1 MGRPASCTAVPGWGG
16 FVMGLSALVAASVA
30 SRQSS
35 SRAWLATWL
44 ADAALAALIGAWA
57 INRKA
62 HAANL
67 PVFSGAGQKFTLS
80 LAPPLAAGALL
91 TVVVYRA
98 GAARLLPGLWLLL
111 YGAGVVTGGAFSV
124 KVIPVMGLCF
134 MATGA
139 AALFSPPSWGD
150 AFMAAGFGGI
160 QILFGVIIA
169 RKYGGLKT
177 RGAFVPGAQ
186 KIPQDRPA
194 PPPAS
199 PTGCRQK

>member
-1 MGRPASCTAVPGWGG
+1 MFPDRTSRLRGSSVSAAGAHAIADLRFIRQTMERSASFTAVPGWGG
-16 FVMGLSALVAASVA
+16 FVMGLSALVAAFVA
-30 SRQSS
+30 SRHSS

-62 HAANL
+62 RAVNL
-67 PVFSGAGQKFTLS
+67 PVFSGAGQKFALS

-169 RKYGGLKT
+169 RKHGG
-177 RGAFVPGAQ
+177 
-186 KIPQDRPA
+186 
-194 PPPAS
+194 
-199 PTGCRQK
+199 

>member
-1 MGRPASCTAVPGWGG
+1 MFPDRTSRLRASLSSAAGAHAIADLRFIRQTMERSASFTAVPGWGG
-16 FVMGLSALVAASVA
+16 FVMGLSALVAALIA
-30 SRQSS
+30 SRQSA

-62 HAANL
+62 RAANL
-67 PVFSGAGQKFTLS
+67 PVFSGAGQKFALS

-169 RKYGGLKT
+169 RKYGG
-177 RGAFVPGAQ
+177 
-186 KIPQDRPA
+186 
-194 PPPAS
+194 
-199 PTGCRQK
+199 

>member
-1 MGRPASCTAVPGWGG
+1 MFPDRTSRLRGSSVSAAGAHAIADLRFIRQTMERSASFTAVPGWGG
-16 FVMGLSALVAASVA
+16 FVMGWSALVAASVA

-67 PVFSGAGQKFTLS
+67 PVFSGAGQKFALS

-111 YGAGVVTGGAFSV
+111 YGAGGVTGGAVSV
-124 KVIPVMGLCF
+124 KGIPVIGFCF

-139 AALFSPPSWGD
+139 AALFSPPSWGG
-150 AFMAAGFGGI
+150 ALMAAGVRGI
-160 QILFGVIIA
+160 QVLFAVIIA
-169 RKYGGLKT
+169 RKYGG
-177 RGAFVPGAQ
+177 
-186 KIPQDRPA
+186 
-194 PPPAS
+194 
-199 PTGCRQK
+199 